1 MSLEVGVLG
10 RVDLSHGE
18 DRFLALGGRESLCPT
33 GMTRAEKLEYKALLE
48 ERRRRTSQQ
57 KIRTYYPEDG
67 PLRRELYAKH
77 MAFFAAGVNHRERLM
92 LAANRVG
99 KTEAVGL
106 YELSLHLTGDYP
118 FWWTGRRFTRPIQ
131 AWAAGDTGKTVRDIL
146 QYKLLGKWGEFGTGV
161 LPGAS
166 IIGTTV
172 KQGIS
177 EAVEGVAVRHKS
189 GGTSKLLLKSYDQRR
204 EAFQG
209 TEQDV
214 ILLDE
219 EPPLDIYT
227 ECLLRT
233 MTNNGML
240 MLTFTP
246 LMGMSEVVLA
256 FLPNGKLD
264 LGAAAGKFVVMATW
278 DDVPHL
284 TAAVKAELY
293 QAIPPFQRD
302 ARSKGVP
309 QLGAGAIFPIS
320 EDDITIP
327 DFALPAHW
335 PRCYGLDVGWNRTAA
350 IWGAIDREDS
360 TVYLYSEHYKGQA
373 EPVVHTSAIQSRG
386 IWVPGVIDPASRGR
400 GQKDGEQLLQNYKDL
415 GLDLGMAENGVEAGL
430 LGVWDRLSSGKLKVF
445 KSCQNWL
452 AEYRMYRRDDKGH
465 VVKNNDHLMDATRY
479 LVASGLDRATVRPV
493 AMAAQQQ
500 PTSYFGIDL

>member
-1 MSLEVGVLG
+1 MSESYAERLAYLE
-10 RVDLSHGE
+10 
-18 DRFLALGGRESLCPT
+18 C
-33 GMTRAEKLEYKALLE
+33 LE
-48 ERRRRTSQQ
+48 ERDRRTSLQ
-57 KIRTYYPEDG
+57 KIHTYYPETG
-67 PLRRELYAKH
+67 PLRRELYPKH
-77 MAFFAAGVNHRERLM
+77 MAFFAAGTHYRERLM

-106 YELSLHLTGDYP
+106 YELVLHLTGDYP
-118 FWWTGRRFTRPIQ
+118 DWWEGRRFNRPIK

-146 QYKLLGKWGEFGTGV
+146 QAKLLGAWGEFGTGV

-166 IIGTTV
+166 LIGTTL

-177 EAVEGVAVRHKS
+177 HAVEGVAVRHKT
-189 GGTSKLLLKSYDQRR
+189 GGTSHLLLKSYDQRR

-219 EPPLDIYT
+219 EPPLPIHT
-227 ECLLRT
+227 ECLMRT
-233 MTNNGML
+233 MTNNGMV

-246 LMGMSEVVLA
+246 LMGISEVVLA
-256 FLPNGKLD
+256 FLPNGKFDALEE
-264 LGAAAGKFVVMATW
+264 ARKTSGKFVIMASW

-284 TAAVKAELY
+284 TKEAKQELY
-293 QAIPPFQRD
+293 AAIPPFQRD

-309 QLGAGAIFPIS
+309 QLGAGAIYPLS
-320 EDDITIP
+320 EDDIVIA
-327 DFALPAHW
+327 DFPIPAHW

-373 EPVVHTSAIQSRG
+373 EPVVHTSSIQGRG
-386 IWVPGVIDPASRGR
+386 IWIPGVIDPASRGR
-400 GQKDGEQLLQNYKDL
+400 SQKDGEQLLQAYKDL
-415 GLDLGMAENGVEAGL
+415 GLDIAEADNGVEAGIHR
-430 LGVWDRLSSGKLKVF
+430 VWERASSGKMKVF

-452 AEYRMYRRDDKGH
+452 GEYRMYRRDEKGH
-465 VVKNNDHLMDATRY
+465 VVKANDHLMDATRY
-479 LVASGLDRATVRPV
+479 MIASGLDRACVRPV
-493 AMAAQQQ
+493 AGLVQQA
-500 PTSYFGIDL
+500 PGSFFGLDL

>member
-1 MSLEVGVLG
+1 MSYADRIAYLE
-10 RVDLSHGE
+10 
-18 DRFLALGGRESLCPT
+18 A
-33 GMTRAEKLEYKALLE
+33 LE
-48 ERRRRTSQQ
+48 EKARRVSLQ
-57 KIRTYYPEDG
+57 KIRTYYPETG
-67 PLRRELYAKH
+67 PLRRELYPKH
-77 MAFFAAGVNHRERLM
+77 MAFFAAGTHYRERLM

-99 KTEAVGL
+99 KTESVGV
-106 YELSLHLTGDYP
+106 YELVLHLTGDYP
-118 FWWTGRRFTRPIQ
+118 AWWNGRRFDRPVN

-146 QYKLLGKWGEFGTGV
+146 QHKLLGKWGEFGTGV

-166 IIGTTV
+166 LIGRTT

-177 EAVEGVAVRHKS
+177 EAVEGVAVRHSS

-209 TEQDV
+209 TEQDI

-240 MLTFTP
+240 LLTFTP
-246 LMGMSEVVLA
+246 LMGMSAVVLA
-256 FLPNGKLD
+256 FLPNGKLEE
-264 LGAAAGKFVVMATW
+264 AASTGKFVIMATW

-284 TAAVKAELY
+284 TAEAKAELWK
-293 QAIPPFQRD
+293 AIPAFQRD

-309 QLGAGAIFPIS
+309 QLGAGAIYPIP
-320 EDDITIP
+320 EEDITIA
-327 DFALPAHW
+327 DFPLPAHW
-335 PRCYGLDVGWNRTAA
+335 PRAYGLDVGWNRTAA

-373 EPVVHTSAIQSRG
+373 EPVVHVSSIHSRG
-386 IWVPGVIDPASRGR
+386 IWIPGVIDPASRGR
-400 GQKDGEQLLQNYKDL
+400 AQKDGDQLLQNYKDL
-415 GLDLGMAENGVEAGL
+415 GLDIGMADNGVEAGL
-430 LGVWDRLSSGKLKVF
+430 LGVWDRLSGGKIKVF

-465 VVKNNDHLMDATRY
+465 VVKSNDHLMDATRY
-479 LVASGLDRATVRPV
+479 LIASGLDRACTRP
-493 AMAAQQQ
+493 APGAAQQQ
-500 PTSYFGIDL
+500 PGSYFGLDL